1 MCVFF
6 FLEDEERT
14 HHKHEEDEASLT
26 PCCYAPLQRPA
37 NPVYKSLPNVR
48 NKIRKPPSTS
58 SCPPKTEKEKKK
70 KAQKNKNRKK
80 NAKKRPNTKEVQYQ
94 RHRRCNFLHGRQNK
108 PRKPRRHRAAM
119 TRRDVAPADDK
130 GQGSTAEKHR
140 TLTVIDVRSRPLKP
154 ARLRGR

>member
-6 FLEDEERT
+6 SRRRRAD
-14 HHKHEEDEASLT
+14 ASQARRRRSVLDALLLRSSAT
-26 PCCYAPLQRPA
+26 PCEPRLQKPA
-37 NPVYKSLPNVR
+37 ECTEQNTQTTINQFLPSKN
-48 NKIRKPPSTS
+48 RKR
-58 SCPPKTEKEKKK
+58 EKK